1 MDVHTFG
8 RCDFRINAFAH
19 DKGASRLGPV
29 ADDAGQAELED
40 AWAARVAEV
49 WQPAGLDR
57 AIGSRVRSIR
67 EAAGM
72 SQRRFAAS
80 MRVSQ
85 TVLSKI
91 ENGERRLSLL
101 DALQIALAYR
111 VPLTSLVP
119 PELAELFHD
128 IDRDV
133 R

>member
-1 MDVHTFG
+1 
-8 RCDFRINAFAH
+8 
-19 DKGASRLGPV
+19 
-29 ADDAGQAELED
+29 
-40 AWAARVAEV
+40 
-49 WQPAGLDR
+49 
-57 AIGSRVRSIR
+57 
-67 EAAGM
+67 M